1 MMSSGAFP
9 SLPLHIRMLPSFLN
23 KPSCCFRFSKFFSC
37 FIGSCSLQIHWL
49 LASLISSTVRVGF
62 VFCSS
67 LLRVLAAFKSLIN
80 FRLRAVPLNSFV
92 ALLDCLQSIA
102 SVNFMVL
109 ICVGSSSFQLF
120 LQSSGLYVFSFWA
133 RAFTPLH
140 LSLFYTSF
148 CRSCNI

>member
-1 MMSSGAFP
+1 MSRGAFP
-9 SLPLHIRMLPSFLN
+9 SLPLHFRMLPSFLS

-37 FIGSCSLQIHWL
+37 FIGSCSLRIHWL
-49 LASLISSTVRVGF
+49 LASLISSTVKVGF
-62 VFCSS
+62 VFSGS
-67 LLRVLAAFKSLIN
+67 LLWILAAFKSLIN

-102 SVNFMVL
+102 PVNL
-109 ICVGSSSFQLF
+109 GSSSFQLF
-120 LQSSGLYVFSFWA
+120 LQSSGLYVSSFWA

-140 LSLFYTSF
+140 LSLFSTSF

>member
-1 MMSSGAFP
+1 MSSGAFP

-37 FIGSCSLQIHWL
+37 FIGSCSLRIHWL

-102 SVNFMVL
+102 SVNLMVL
-109 ICVGSSSFQLF
+109 ICVGGSSFQLF